1 MIVKAHRG
9 LGVVGDFLGGL
20 LHGMQTG
27 SGGADAG
34 EYPKDTQNR
43 HNPKPQTEFVP
54 KVLRQKQK
62 KHGGEDGGEAEL
74 TYPHEQ
80 REELQI
86 STSPTSSFGY
96 YYSDIR
102 RKKQDFFV
110 EFFKGRR
117 FHVRLFALCSQ
128 KICLSSSQLPE
139 SIVK

>member
-1 MIVKAHRG
+1 MK
-9 LGVVGDFLGGL
+9 L
-20 LHGMQTG
+20 
-27 SGGADAG
+27 
-34 EYPKDTQNR
+34 
-43 HNPKPQTEFVP
+43 
-54 KVLRQKQK
+54 LRQKQK
-62 KHGGEDGGEAEL
+62 KHGGKDGGEAEL
-74 TYPHEQ
+74 AYPHEQ

-117 FHVRLFALCSQ
+117 FYVRLFALCSQ

-139 SIVK
+139 SIVKSARACLHSMQKAAQEITDNPKPPVGFNDHS